1 MNILQGIIRKLLGRG
16 RKRHF
21 YHYGVEP
28 YVRQLK
34 KYFKKHPVKMSAITY
49 GSLFTCAELSQQ
61 SFRHYYNNYSQK
73 NKHLTSSINE
83 KTTTTT
89 TTVMKHEPFWTKYD
103 FSSVK
108 RFALWGTPI
117 GVVFHYWYQYLHFK
131 YPLDGLAPGRIL
143 YTQIAKMCFMD
154 QIIITPPLLLLFFGS
169 MAALEFWESKNFQAS
184 IQETWSYSKAEISKV
199 PKVWIFDCIF
209 WIPVQFLNFR
219 WVPYTWRVLYIGI
232 MTFLWTNILC
242 LFKTLDLNQML
253 VFKKLGTSK
262 PCENHTT
269 EQLGENDK

>member
-1 MNILQGIIRKLLGRG
+1 MNILQRIIRKLLGRG

-143 YTQIAKMCFMD
+143 YTQIGKKYA
-154 QIIITPPLLLLFFGS
+154 
-169 MAALEFWESKNFQAS
+169 
-184 IQETWSYSKAEISKV
+184 
-199 PKVWIFDCIF
+199 
-209 WIPVQFLNFR
+209 
-219 WVPYTWRVLYIGI
+219 
-232 MTFLWTNILC
+232 
-242 LFKTLDLNQML
+242 
-253 VFKKLGTSK
+253 FKKYDQLIFKKNTCGFWGSTCSNITS
-262 PCENHTT
+262 H
-269 EQLGENDK
+269 L

>member
-1 MNILQGIIRKLLGRG
+1 MNILQRIIRKLLGRG

-21 YHYGVEP
+21 YHYGVES

-34 KYFKKHPVKMSAITY
+34 KYFKKYPIRMSAITY

-61 SFRHYYNNYSQK
+61 TFRNYYINHSQK
-73 NKHLTSSINE
+73 NKHLSSSKNE

-89 TTVMKHEPFWTKYD
+89 VMKYD

-108 RFALWGTPI
+108 RFAIWGTPI

-143 YTQIAKMCFMD
+143 YTRVAKMCFMD
-154 QIIITPPLLLLFFGS
+154 QIILTPPLLLLFFGS
-169 MAALEFWESKNFQAS
+169 MAALEFWESKKFQAS
-184 IQETWSYSKAEISKV
+184 IQETWNYSKAEISKV
-199 PKVWIFDCIF
+199 PKVWVFDCMF
-209 WIPVQFLNFR
+209 WIPIQILNFR

-253 VFKKLGTSK
+253 DFKLGTLKISG
-262 PCENHTT
+262 NSTT
-269 EQLGENDK
+269 TTTTTTKIDEPKD